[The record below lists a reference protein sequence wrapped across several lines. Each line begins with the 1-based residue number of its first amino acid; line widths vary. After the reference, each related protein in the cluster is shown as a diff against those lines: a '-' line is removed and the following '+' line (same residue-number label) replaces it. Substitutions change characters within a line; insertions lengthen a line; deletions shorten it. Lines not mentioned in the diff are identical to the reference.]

1 MQTLKGRILGLVLI
15 VLGAGLVYYNWYQLQ
30 KEGSY
35 SMKMAAFGPLI
46 TIGGVFVLL
55 FPAMAGKPGTTK
67 EKIIVLIVFLIG
79 LAAGLVNWYL
89 MDPGFFGR

>member
-55 FPAMAGKPGTTK
+55 FPAMAGKPSTTK
-67 EKIIVLIVFLIG
+67 EKIIVLIVFLVG
-79 LAAGLVNWYL
+79 LAAGLANWFL
-89 MDPGFFGR
+89 MDPGFFGK